1 MLEALGGSMV
11 SLIRD
16 LSLEKT
22 KKEVVNTA
30 ERKQLSNKIDEQ
42 IKRYEKEVFINLDEK
57 ERFDLNRVNQYIKGQ
72 LFDKVS
78 ACFNLPEAYQR
89 ESARRNLIEAAYT
102 ESGVDTSAQ
111 KTTVYHYIQKFLQ
124 IVEFHYLE
132 KIDDKE
138 LFLAGKTMDE
148 ALSAV
153 QHYLEKAENRIMDAV
168 RYHGSFAE
176 YINGIS
182 SPRDN
187 ANAFH
192 YRNEL
197 LKFRGRETE
206 LKVLKEFMEA
216 DEGLSWMAVTGAG
229 GSGKSKLLYHFVK
242 EMEIYPGWK
251 SVWIHSEN
259 CEQFLRF
266 NEWKYPYNLLIVVD
280 YAGAVASDMGKWME
294 QLERSRYRPG
304 KMRFVFVER
313 EGKGENNSVPL
324 WYQNL
329 TGSGEQ
335 ARCVERLG
343 FKRYNGTPFL
353 QLLAMENSQLEE
365 IIKDYAKVSEKR
377 VSDEQIKWIL
387 KKAKE
392 IDHKQ
397 GNARVLIVIFTAD
410 AVLQEREYKNW
421 DMQHLIDE
429 IIKKYSDHWREVTCG
444 NDESLYQALRE
455 MLMFSTAVGAWE
467 PGQEVPEMFENSA
480 TILCSM
486 DADKLEQLIC
496 EVNEEKQFEGK
507 LKPLEPDLIG
517 EYYVLDYW
525 KKKKYDRRYLQNV
538 VKGLW
543 EYPWNFLLFILRCVE
558 NYGKQPVL
566 FLFQKSM
573 LRLIPLESIEQL
585 LFPIASIF
593 LVAVFQW
600 LLENLTEEQESVDR
614 LEELNR
620 RNEGNEEIALRYAQ
634 SLLSLSWVQEE
645 KEAKESIRGLKKLS
659 ESYGGNEE
667 IILAYTM
674 GLFNI
679 SLKQEE
685 EEASR
690 TREHLDEIRKKY
702 RIIDEW
708 FEPFFQEIE
717 NK

>member
-1 MLEALGGSMV
+1 MLEVLGGSMT
-11 SLIRD
+11 SLIYD

-22 KKEVVNTA
+22 KDEVVNRA
-30 ERKQLSNKIDEQ
+30 ERKQLSNKINEQ
-42 IKRYEKEVFINLDEK
+42 IKRYETEVFINLDEA
-57 ERFDLNRVNQYIKGQ
+57 EMFDLNRVNQYIKGQ

-78 ACFNLPEAYQR
+78 ACFNLPEVYQR
-89 ESARRNLIEAAYT
+89 ESARRNLIEAAYM
-102 ESGVDTSAQ
+102 ESGADTSAQ
-111 KTTVYHYIQKFLQ
+111 KTTVYHYIQMFLQ
-124 IVEFHYLE
+124 IVEFHYLQ

-153 QHYLEKAENRIMDAV
+153 QQYLEKAENKIMAAV

-176 YINGIS
+176 YIDGIS
-182 SPRDN
+182 QPRDN
-187 ANAFH
+187 TNAFH

-206 LKVLKEFMEA
+206 LKALKEFTEA
-216 DEGLSWMAVTGAG
+216 DEGLSWLAVTGAG

-242 EMEIYPGWK
+242 EMEIYPDWK

-266 NEWKYPYNLLIVVD
+266 NEWKYPCNLLIVVD
-280 YAGAVASDMGKWME
+280 YAGTVASGMGQWIE
-294 QLERSRYRPG
+294 RLERSKYRPG

-353 QLLAMENSQLEE
+353 QLAAMENSQLEE

-387 KKAKE
+387 EKAKE

-421 DMQHLIDE
+421 DIQHLIDE

-444 NDESLYQALRE
+444 NDERIYQALRE
-455 MLMFSTAVGAWE
+455 MLVFSTAVGAWE
-467 PGQEVPEMFENSA
+467 PGQNVPDIFENPA
-480 TILCSM
+480 EILCSM
-486 DADKLEQLIC
+486 DSDDLEQLIC
-496 EVNEEKQFEGK
+496 EVNEEKRFAGK

-525 KKKKYDRRYLQNV
+525 TKKKYDKRYLQNLV
-538 VKGLW
+538 NELW
-543 EYPWNFLLFILRCVE
+543 KYPWNFAQFIERCIQ
-558 NYGKQPVL
+558 NYGKQDA
-566 FLFQKSM
+566 FQYLFQNGMERLCPLENSEMQTLLFSM
-573 LRLIPLESIEQL
+573 LLVNLINEQDEKR
-585 LFPIASIF
+585 AR
-593 LVAVFQW
+593 
-600 LLENLTEEQESVDR
+600 ESVDR

-620 RNEGNEEIALRYAQ
+620 NYEGNEEIALAYAKG
-634 SLLSLSWVQEE
+634 LVNLSNKQKEE
-645 KEAKESIRGLKKLS
+645 GAKESISCLKELN
-659 ESYGGNEE
+659 ERYEGNEE
-667 IILAYTM
+667 IALEYAK
-674 GLFNI
+674 GLFNL
-679 SLKQEE
+679 SCEQEE

-690 TREHLDEIRKKY
+690 TQGRLDEIRKKY
-702 RIIDEW
+702 RMVDEW
-708 FEPFFQEIE
+708 FVSFFQEIE